1 MNLFHQL
8 VNKELGIKTN
18 DTHSSKFH
26 SNPAYFFLSTFL
38 SGFLQDCH
46 CFIKTKFHLLH
57 FVLSNPFITKEHK
70 NELIEIFCKLQQQ
83 YHTFAKFANQ
93 WKKRKVKIQVDYDM
107 CLNPIDRKKTP
118 HTIIYQNGAGY
129 IFRIADLMNIVNS
142 ALLNC
147 PQFFVDPLFPKNPYT
162 NIPFTV
168 AMLFHIY
175 TSIRKSDFRM
185 PILFQLFY
193 DAEFDMKR
201 FVYENE
207 ATIRDMYIKD
217 FVKNTPSNILRKN
230 IIEMIFRTDKT
241 HRLRISRDFPTDLL
255 VNVMRPYLYLH
266 LIYTYSL
273 NHSDKK
279 RCSLLKLKR
288 KLKEFVDY
296 NPLFGRKKC
305 ITNNDGYK
313 VVYNIH
319 YAPFTIND
327 AYDYETSNRNEYTEY
342 ETESESESEYESY
355 IDTETETQIQREIEP
370 MDSESDSEMNTES
383 DDEEIIANI

>member
-18 DTHSSKFH
+18 NAHSTKFH

-70 NELIEIFCKLQQQ
+70 NELIELFCKLQRQ
-83 YHTFAKFANQ
+83 YNAFAKFANR
-93 WKKRKVKIQVDYDM
+93 WKNLKAKIQVDYDM
-107 CLNPIDRKKTP
+107 CLNPIDLKKTP

-129 IFRIADLMNIVNS
+129 IFRIADLINIINS
-142 ALLNC
+142 ALVNC
-147 PQFFVDPLFPKNPYT
+147 SQFFVDPLFPKNPYT

-175 TSIRKSDFRM
+175 TSIRNSDFRM

-217 FVKNTPSNILRKN
+217 FVKNTPSNTLRKN
-230 IIEMIFRTDKT
+230 IIEMIYRIDNT

-255 VNVMRPYLYLH
+255 VNIMRPYLYLH

-279 RCSLLKLKR
+279 YCSLLKLKR
-288 KLKEFVDY
+288 KLKEFINY

-305 ITNNDGYK
+305 IPNNEEGYK

-319 YAPFTIND
+319 HVPFDVKD
-327 AYDYETSNRNEYTEY
+327 AYDYESPSQNHGRY
-342 ETESESESEYESY
+342 ESDSELESESESESDNDTEIETG
-355 IDTETETQIQREIEP
+355 IDTEVQREDEP
-370 MDSESDSEMNTES
+370 MDSESESEN
-383 DDEEIIANI
+383 DEIITL

>member
-18 DTHSSKFH
+18 NIHSTNFH

-38 SGFLQDCH
+38 SGFMQDCH
-46 CFIKTKFHLLH
+46 CFIKTKFNLLNL
-57 FVLSNPFITKEHK
+57 VLSNPFITKEDK
-70 NELIEIFCKLQQQ
+70 DELLKVFCKLQHQ
-83 YHTFAKFANQ
+83 YYAFAKFANK
-93 WKKRKVKIQVDYDM
+93 WKTRKSIIQVDYDM
-107 CLNPIDRKKTP
+107 CLNPIDRQKTP
-118 HTIIYQNGAGY
+118 HTIIYQNGAAY
-129 IFRIADLMNIVNS
+129 IFRIADLINIVNS

-175 TSIRKSDFRM
+175 TAIRKSDFRM
-185 PILFQLFY
+185 PIILQLFY

-217 FVKNTPSNILRKN
+217 FVKNTPPNVLRKH
-230 IIEMIFRTDKT
+230 IIEMIFRIDYTR
-241 HRLRISRDFPTDLL
+241 RLRISKDFPTDIL
-255 VNVMRPYLYLH
+255 VNIMRPYLYLH
-266 LIYTYSL
+266 LIHIYSL

-279 RCSLLKLKR
+279 HSSMLKLKR
-288 KLKEFVDY
+288 KLKEFIDY
-296 NPLFGRKKC
+296 NPLFGRKKY
-305 ITNNDGYK
+305 ITNNGRYK

-319 YAPFTIND
+319 FTPFTIND
-327 AYDYETSNRNEYTEY
+327 AYDYETTNRGEDPEY
-342 ETESESESEYESY
+342 ERESESETDT
-355 IDTETETQIQREIEP
+355 DTEVQREDEP
-370 MDSESDSEMNTES
+370 MDSDSDSEMNIES